1 MMTRAHPDAA
11 QRVMV
16 TPGPP
21 EITSYWRMV
30 WRRFR
35 RHRLA
40 AVGAVVTAGLIVL
53 AVAGPALTGHR
64 TEVVR
69 LSQVFR
75 PPGAGHL
82 LGTDELGR
90 DVVTRLMLAGRVSLA
105 VGLVA
110 TSISTSIGTLV
121 GFIAGFYGRWLDTGL
136 TRLIEIFLSIPSLAA
151 MFVLAKFLG
160 TGLTSIIL
168 VLCLF
173 GWMFTARL
181 VRGEVLRVKRLDFV
195 DAAVVIGASNRR
207 IIIQHLLPNV
217 LPPIIVT
224 LTLAVGQAILA
235 ESTISYFGLGIQ
247 PPVASWGNMLQNAQ
261 EYLWSAPWLAIYP
274 GVAILIT
281 VLSFNFMGD
290 GLRDALDPS
299 LKR

>member
-1 MMTRAHPDAA
+1 
-11 QRVMV
+11 
-16 TPGPP
+16 
-21 EITSYWRMV
+21 
-30 WRRFR
+30 
-35 RHRLA
+35 
-40 AVGAVVTAGLIVL
+40 
-53 AVAGPALTGHR
+53 
-64 TEVVR
+64 
-69 LSQVFR
+69 
-75 PPGAGHL
+75 
-82 LGTDELGR
+82 
-90 DVVTRLMLAGRVSLA
+90 
-105 VGLVA
+105 
-110 TSISTSIGTLV
+110 
-121 GFIAGFYGRWLDTGL
+121 
-136 TRLIEIFLSIPSLAA
+136 
-151 MFVLAKFLG
+151 
-160 TGLTSIIL
+160 
-168 VLCLF
+168 
-173 GWMFTARL
+173 MFTARL
-181 VRGEVLRVKRLDFV
+181 VRGEVLRLKRLDFV

-207 IIIQHLLPNV
+207 IIIHHLLPNV

>member
-1 MMTRAHPDAA
+1 MARAHPEAA
-11 QRVMV
+11 QRATV

-40 AVGAVVTAGLIVL
+40 AVGAVITAGLIVL

-64 TEVVR
+64 ADVVR

-75 PPGAGHL
+75 APGAGHL

-90 DVVTRLMLAGRVSLA
+90 DVLTRLMLAGRVSLA

-160 TGLTSIIL
+160 TGLPSIIV

-181 VRGEVLRVKRLDFV
+181 VRGEVLRLKRLDFV